1 MMHGNSV
8 WEWDRN
14 R

>member
-1 MMHGNSV
+1 MLFK